1 MAAARVDV
9 GVLGA
14 ALAMAAGYRKG
25 PSRARSSFV
34 RNATIKKKKS
44 AIRFETQ
51 FHAKYGGPKKNNK
64 YMLHQNGPYGS
75 VACR

>member
-34 RNATIKKKKS
+34 RNATIKKKS
-44 AIRFETQ
+44 LRFVLKPSFTQ
-51 FHAKYGGPKKNNK
+51 NMVARKKNNK